1 MKQCLVCGGDQIDLL
16 TTINNA
22 PAEAQC
28 FLESCDSS
36 AVDSITLQIYRCSNC
51 GHVQSRGNLVSYYKD
66 VITASGSSKQVMENR
81 LNNIVNAVD
90 KYSDFDHIHLLDIG
104 SGDFRF
110 LDYIKTLAL
119 FSSVTGLENSLSQ
132 NYEDRNY
139 NAYFF
144 KGYIETS
151 TCLNLIVFA
160 LSIFNLF

>member
-1 MKQCLVCGGDQIDLL
+1 
-16 TTINNA
+16 
-22 PAEAQC
+22 
-28 FLESCDSS
+28 
-36 AVDSITLQIYRCSNC
+36 
-51 GHVQSRGNLVSYYKD
+51 
-66 VITASGSSKQVMENR
+66 MENR

-110 LDYIKTLAL
+110 LDFIKTLAL

-151 TCLNLIVFA
+151 TS
-160 LSIFNLF
+160 LSELPLLSSHYQFQLVSFRAYP